1 MVGST
6 INSPIRTREDRFG
19 RSSVGGK
26 FYIPEPQLPFELQ
39 SPTHRLECLRVVE
52 EIVDNLDDKAI
63 MELTNGMND
72 EDVVSQVINTMLVQT
87 YKVLYTGEAEV
98 DFSPKYTERLSQ
110 AIEETLRCANL
121 TYFITSVMPDFQL
134 SWHHLEWGDLIT
146 HHKKLC
152 IEAARDHG
160 KCLSL
165 DTPVLLYNGQIKKAS
180 EIRLGDTLMGVDS
193 TPRLVTSLHRGR
205 DEHMYKYHQSKGDD
219 FVTNSQHIQT
229 FIHVGSGKRLEV
241 RPKHIVD
248 IGTPELLTYSKNYI
262 YEHLRTFKVSWEM
275 PERKVLIDPYFL
287 GIWLGDGY
295 SHKTVICKPYK
306 AIADYCDEYAKKLGI
321 NCDHEDWNEKMRSY
335 ANHIL
340 YEGYLSGPKHQRNIK
355 HSKLYIYLKA
365 YRLLNNKH
373 IPEQYLYNSRRVR
386 MQLLAGLLDTDGD
399 NWCNG
404 MHYGS
409 INKHL
414 VEQVRYLSNSLGF
427 KTSKVLGGKKFNKQ
441 LGRMYEYW
449 GIDISG
455 KIDQIP
461 LRLTHKHQEYD
472 WTTKQ
477 SNKDWGTIDSITPS
491 VVSSFT
497 VEDVG
502 PGEYVSI
509 TTDGDHRFLLGDG
522 TVTHNSYYFSNAY
535 LAWQLYRYKKP
546 MQAQFSARPTTANS
560 NRGFLFSFSLQQAV
574 DLIEIL
580 KNTIEGND
588 ILKERLMPENKAEG
602 AWASTNIVCKNGARL
617 TGKGFGSSVRG
628 AHPYYIVVDDGLKD
642 NVIYSSMQR
651 QKSIDYFHSVIM
663 NMLVPKG
670 QIIVVGCVS
679 PNTIVLSKSRGFIRM
694 GSVKHNY
701 FSDKKKV
708 VKHSESFLD
717 KDGFSETS
725 HYFYNG
731 TGVMFRITLRGG
743 FQIECSK
750 IHPLWKMFE
759 TGIPDWEKSKNIK
772 VGDYIAIKPTDC
784 EDFGSPIDLLPFINS
799 YHRKKNRSYQE
810 VNLKLP
816 RYLDEDLAYFIG
828 LWIAEG
834 TIYKN
839 GSGIEMSTGDEEI
852 EVFLKSLSKYNIN
865 FRGNGRIDGS
875 YQYPCTNRRLHSFM
889 LWLGFSCPCYCNIK
903 NIPNKLLS
911 APKNILA
918 NIISGIFDGDGYVD
932 ISNDKLA
939 VILSSTSADMI
950 KTIQSIL
957 LMGWGIVSTY
967 NYVSAEEIN
976 ASGKNDTHVNFDQ
989 YSLSILSEYA
999 VKFLDEIG
1007 FRLTR
1012 KQNKFNRDNFKFNR
1026 NNSKYHNIP
1035 YQSELFAT
1043 AESNRLRNKITYRDK
1058 EGYDKDIES
1067 AYQIKKKKTV
1077 NKFYLKRVCEFF
1089 KKITNSKDYDQII
1102 KNCEDGFIWRDVIK
1116 IEEIEGSS
1124 CDFVIPQSHSF
1135 ITNGIY
1141 SHNTPFHAQ
1150 DLYGDLKTKRG
1161 WFCIEYPAI
1170 FPNGRILWPQRW
1182 SFEDLMEKKE
1192 SQGNII
1198 FSRENL
1204 CRPIISDSSIFP
1216 IDILNRSLN
1225 RMQTYTLVA
1234 NRDDFPKKFSRVVT
1248 GCDFA
1253 ISGRVGSDYYCFS
1266 TFGIDDY
1273 DNSMWLLNLQLGKGK
1288 SYEEQK
1294 QMLRGINVK
1303 FSPDVMVF
1311 ESNVFQMIYTTE
1323 ASKEGLPVVP
1333 HNTGVEKNDLQKG
1346 WPGLA
1351 IMFEQ
1356 GKFHIPIGD
1365 KYSQDMKDQIFDQL
1379 GSIAFTDEG
1388 LCSVGSH
1395 DDIGSSFWLA
1405 SLGRNISVTGF
1416 KFGFL

>member
-1 MVGST
+1 MDKKLTLKDEDLKQIRIDSVKSLF
-6 INSPIRTREDRFG
+6 NVSPLHA
-19 RSSVGGK
+19 V
-26 FYIPEPQLPFELQ
+26 
-39 SPTHRLECLRVVE
+39 ECLRTAD
-52 EIVDNLDDKAI
+52 EIIESLDDKAI
-63 MELTNGMND
+63 LEIYNGSERDIDEILNGMLGD
-72 EDVVSQVINTMLVQT
+72 IYST
-87 YKVLYTGEAEV
+87 LYTGKRDV
-98 DFSPKYTERLSQ
+98 DFMPKYPENLSEN
-110 AIEETLRCANL
+110 IEEILRCNNL
-121 TYFITSVMPDFQL
+121 TYFITSVLPEFQM
-134 SWHHLEWGDLIT
+134 SWHHLEWGDLV
-146 HHKKLC
+146 HHHNKLC

-160 KCLSL
+160 KSVSP
-165 DTPVLLYNGQIKKAS
+165 DTQLLMADGRIKKA
-180 EIRLGDTLMGVDS
+180 EDVKVGEYLMGVDS
-193 TPRLVTSLHRGR
+193 TPRLVTATYRGK
-205 DEHMYKYHQSKGDD
+205 DEHMYRIDQSKGDSYT
-219 FVTNSQHIQT
+219 VNSRHINT
-229 FIHVGSGKRLEV
+229 VIKIGKRGRCLEEHEK
-241 RPKHIVD
+241 RIVD
-248 IGTPELLTYSKNYI
+248 VDMPTLLSYSKNYI
-262 YEHLRTFKVSWEM
+262 RERIRTFKVAWEM
-275 PERKVLIDPYFL
+275 PKRNILIEPYFL
-287 GIWLGDGY
+287 GVWLGDGC
-295 SHKTVICKPYK
+295 SNEVTICKPYK
-306 AIADYCDEYAKKLGI
+306 EIADYCDWYADKLGI
-321 NCDHEDWNEKMRSY
+321 DCDHMGWNENLKCYSD
-335 ANHIL
+335 HIFFDGHL
-340 YEGYLSGPKHQRNIK
+340 GGKNSHRNIK
-355 HSKLYIYLKA
+355 KCKLTKFFKA
-365 YRLLNNKH
+365 YKLFNNKH
-373 IPEQYLYNSRRVR
+373 IPDQYLYNCRKVR
-386 MQLLAGLLDTDGD
+386 LELLAGLLDTDGD
-399 NWCNG
+399 LWCNG
-404 MHYGS
+404 YHWGS
-409 INKHL
+409 IYKEL
-414 VEQVRYLSNSLGF
+414 AYQVRYLANSLGF
-427 KTSKVLGGKKFNKQ
+427 RTHISGGRKYNKQ
-441 LGRMYEYW
+441 LKREYEYW
-449 GIDISG
+449 GVSISG
-455 KIDQIP
+455 KIDEIPVKILHKQI
-461 LRLTHKHQEYD
+461 EYD
-472 WTTKQ
+472 WFTKP
-477 SNKDWGTIDSITPS
+477 SNKDWGTIDGITPS
-491 VVSSFT
+491 VVSSIKIT
-497 VEDVG
+497 DVG

-509 TTDGDHRFLLGDG
+509 TTDGDHRFLLADG

-535 LAWQLYRYKKP
+535 AIWQLYKYSPPKTQQYSR
-546 MQAQFSARPTTANS
+546 RPSKSNS

-580 KNTIEGND
+580 KGTIESTD
-588 ILKERLMPENKAEG
+588 DLRERLMPSNTREG

-628 AHPYYIVVDDGLKD
+628 AHPYWIIVDDGLKD
-642 NVIYSSMQR
+642 NVIYSQLQR

-663 NMLVPKG
+663 NMLVPGG

-731 TGVMFRITLRGG
+731 TGGMFRITLRGG

-865 FRGNGRIDGS
+865 FRSNGRIDGS

-1141 SHNTPFHAQ
+1141 SHNTPFHAN
-1150 DLYGDLKTKRG
+1150 DLYGDLKTKKG
-1161 WFCIEYPAI
+1161 WFVIEYPAI
-1170 FPNGRILWPQRW
+1170 FPNGKILWPQRW
-1182 SFEDLMEKKE
+1182 SFKDLIDKKNT
-1192 SQGNII
+1192 QGNII

-1204 CRPIISDSSIFP
+1204 CRPIVSDSSIFP
-1216 IDILNRSLN
+1216 LSILKRSLV
-1225 RMQTYTLVA
+1225 RMENYTLVR
-1234 NRDDFPKKFSRVVT
+1234 NRDDFPIKFSKVVT
-1248 GCDFA
+1248 GADFA
-1253 ISGRVGSDYYCFS
+1253 ISSNVGADYYCYT
-1266 TFGIDDY
+1266 TFGVDE
-1273 DNSMWLLNLQLGKGK
+1273 DNGMWLLDIQIGKGK
-1288 SYEEQK
+1288 SYDEQLQILK
-1294 QMLRGINVK
+1294 GINVR
-1303 FSPDVMVF
+1303 FRPDVMVF
-1311 ESNVFQMIYTTE
+1311 ESNVFQQIFTDGATKYGM
-1323 ASKEGLPVVP
+1323 PVVP
-1333 HNTGVEKNDLQKG
+1333 HNTGTEKNDLSKG
-1346 WPGLA
+1346 WIQISVLFERGL
-1351 IMFEQ
+1351 M
-1356 GKFHIPIGD
+1356 HIPVGD
-1365 KYSQDMKDQIFDQL
+1365 KRSEDAKDIIFEQL
-1379 GSIAFTDEG
+1379 GSVAFTDKGG
-1388 LCSVGSH
+1388 LASVSDH
-1395 DDIGSSFWLA
+1395 DDVCSSMWLA
-1405 SLGRNISVTGF
+1405 MLGRNIASTGG
-1416 KFGFL
+1416 KFSFI